1 MDSNF
6 FSVQP
11 DFAPEKKIAQTF
23 LSFTKKLDKN
33 VEISFELQKMF
44 HFCSLFLVFHLY
56 SIQLWGSTGGTEVNF
71 S

>member
-44 HFCSLFLVFHLY
+44 HFCSLFLVLFQQKICRAFHRGA
-56 SIQLWGSTGGTEVNF
+56 IA
-71 S
+71 